1 MICRSMY
8 RIFIVEDDE
17 VIAEAIAG
25 KLRSWG
31 FDAGICGDLRNVMAE
46 FAAFCPQLV
55 LLDISLPFFNGYH
68 WCNEIRKLSK
78 VPIMFISSAGD
89 NMNVVMAIN
98 MGADDF
104 VAKPFDLELLLV
116 KIQALLRRA
125 YDFNTQQDSLL
136 SHRGVV
142 LDSAACIVHFEGRRA
157 DLSKNENKILTVLME
172 QKGQVVS
179 RDALMNKLWETDSFV
194 DENTLS
200 VNVTRLRKTL
210 AQAGIEDFIKTKK
223 GIGYIIE

>member
-1 MICRSMY
+1 MY
-8 RIFIVEDDE
+8 RIFIVEDDD
-17 VIAEAIAG
+17 VIAEAIAD
-25 KLRSWG
+25 KLRNWG
-31 FDAGICGDLRNVMAE
+31 FEAGICGDLRNVMAE
-46 FAAFCPQLV
+46 FTAFCPQLV

-68 WCNEIRKLSK
+68 WCNEIRRISK

-104 VAKPFDLELLLV
+104 VSKPFDLDLLLA
-116 KIQALLRRA
+116 KIQALLRRT
-125 YDFNTQQDSLL
+125 YDFNTQQESLL
-136 SHRGVV
+136 SHQGVV
-142 LDSAACIVHFEGRRA
+142 LDSAACIVHFEDRKV
-157 DLSKNENKILTVLME
+157 DLSKNENKILTILLE
-172 QKGQVVS
+172 QKGQVVN
-179 RDALMNKLWETDSFV
+179 RDVLMNKLWETDSFV

-210 AQAGIEDFIKTKK
+210 ARVGIEDFIKTKK

>member
-1 MICRSMY
+1 M
-8 RIFIVEDDE
+8 
-17 VIAEAIAG
+17 
-25 KLRSWG
+25 
-31 FDAGICGDLRNVMAE
+31 
-46 FAAFCPQLV
+46 

-68 WCNEIRKLSK
+68 WCNEIRRISK

-104 VAKPFDLELLLV
+104 VSKPFDLDLLLA
-116 KIQALLRRA
+116 KIQALLRRT
-125 YDFNTQQDSLL
+125 YDFNTQQESLL
-136 SHRGVV
+136 SHQGVV
-142 LDSAACIVHFEGRRA
+142 LDSAACIVHFEDRKV
-157 DLSKNENKILTVLME
+157 DLSKNENKILTILLE
-172 QKGQVVS
+172 QKGQVVN
-179 RDALMNKLWETDSFV
+179 RDVLMNKLWETDSFV

-210 AQAGIEDFIKTKK
+210 ARVGIEDFIKTKK

>member
-1 MICRSMY
+1 MY
-8 RIFIVEDDE
+8 RIFIVEDDD
-17 VIAEAIAG
+17 VIAKAIAD

-31 FDAGICGDLRNVMAE
+31 FEAGICGDLRNVMAE
-46 FAAFCPQLV
+46 FTAFCPQLV

-68 WCNEIRKLSK
+68 WCNEIRRISK

-104 VAKPFDLELLLV
+104 VSKPFDLDLLLA
-116 KIQALLRRA
+116 KIQALLRRT
-125 YDFNTQQDSLL
+125 YDFNTQQESLL
-136 SHRGVV
+136 SHQGVV
-142 LDSAACIVHFEGRRA
+142 LDSAACIVHFEDRKV
-157 DLSKNENKILTVLME
+157 DLSKNENKILTILLE
-172 QKGQVVS
+172 QKGQVVN
-179 RDALMNKLWETDSFV
+179 RDVLMNKLWETDSFV

-210 AQAGIEDFIKTKK
+210 ARVGIEDFIKTKK

>member
-1 MICRSMY
+1 MY
-8 RIFIVEDDE
+8 RIFIVEDDD
-17 VIAEAIAG
+17 VIAEAIAD

-31 FDAGICGDLRNVMAE
+31 FEAGICGDLRNVMAE
-46 FAAFCPQLV
+46 FTAFCPQLV

-68 WCNEIRKLSK
+68 WCNEIRRISK

-104 VAKPFDLELLLV
+104 VSKPFDLDLLLA
-116 KIQALLRRA
+116 KIQALLRRT
-125 YDFNTQQDSLL
+125 YDFNTQQESLL
-136 SHRGVV
+136 SHQGVV
-142 LDSAACIVHFEGRRA
+142 LDSTACIVHFEDRRV
-157 DLSKNENKILTVLME
+157 DLSKNENKILTILLE
-172 QKGQVVS
+172 QKGQVVN
-179 RDALMNKLWETDSFV
+179 RDVLMNKLWETDSFV

-210 AQAGIEDFIKTKK
+210 ARVGIEDFIKTKK